1 MTRKRR
7 IFDIDLPPVEDIPVG
22 KAPAPKPAT
31 RRGPMAEAINENAG
45 SLRDRRATER
55 AILEENEKLAT
66 EFVRLKRAGL
76 IVDRIPL
83 DKVVSERLLRDRQ
96 PGPDDDLPE
105 LIGSI
110 RDIGLSNPIRVEQRP
125 DGMYE
130 LVQGMRRLNAF
141 RALLAETGDDR
152 FAEIPAG
159 IAPLAERTQDSYRQM
174 VDENLIRK
182 DISFAEM
189 AVLARGYAAD
199 PANNCATVEAAV
211 KVLFKSA
218 SYTKRSYIRA
228 FAGLLEYLGDA
239 LAHPYDV
246 SRNTGVELKRQM
258 DADPALA
265 DRVVA
270 ALTAE
275 PGRDVEA
282 EGAILRG
289 FITGEDTSKTL
300 PTGKVLPPEAKPA
313 RKAKTTFQVERN
325 GDVARCNASLG
336 RLELRSDRDF
346 STIDRRDLERAV
358 AAFLDVLDGR
368 D

>member
-1 MTRKRR
+1 
-7 IFDIDLPPVEDIPVG
+7 
-22 KAPAPKPAT
+22 
-31 RRGPMAEAINENAG
+31 ENAG
-45 SLRDRRATER
+45 ALRERRATER

-141 RALLAETGDDR
+141 RALFQETGDDR

-246 SRNTGVELKRQM
+246 PRNVGVELKRLM
-258 DADPALA
+258 DADPSIVGGVIQALNDA
-265 DRVVA
+265 P
-270 ALTAE
+270 E
-275 PGRDVEA
+275 RDAEA
-282 EGAILRG
+282 ELAILRR
-289 FITGEDTSKTL
+289 FIGTDAAAKTL
-300 PTGKVLPPEAKPA
+300 PMGKVLSPEAKPA

-325 GDVARCNASLG
+325 GDVARCNASQG

-358 AAFLDVLDGR
+358 AAFLDVLNGR